1 MIDINSNN
9 LANDPSPYLQQHKDN
24 PVHWQKWST
33 EIIKIAKNKSKPVLL
48 SIGYASCH
56 WCHVMAHESF
66 EDKETAELMNKYFIN
81 IKVDREERPD
91 LDFVFQSSFQLF
103 NQTGGGW
110 PLTMF
115 LDENGVPFMG
125 GTYFPK
131 NSQNGLPS
139 FKEVLQKVHD
149 AYHEQKK
156 NIIKQ
161 KDLII
166 KNLDLKKNS
175 VLSQDLEPIIE
186 TSLSYLDPIKG
197 GYKGAPKFPTFNLY
211 ETLLYFY
218 NKTKKKKYLDPVI
231 LIIKQ
236 ITSKGIYDH
245 VEGGIAR
252 YTVDENWIIPHFE
265 KMLYDNTQF
274 ILLLSKCC
282 KIIDEDYFKK
292 KLEQTIEFL
301 KKEFTNKDN
310 LLGSALDA
318 DSEGVEG
325 RYYVYDYTEIKDI
338 DNISNYFE
346 LDPRGNWENKTI
358 LIEKKIPPKEIIDK
372 LLIIRRKK
380 KKPFFDDKTQL
391 DLNCLWISA
400 LISAHDILPKNNYLK
415 LAEDFYS
422 KVEEK
427 YINNSVQHSY
437 TKEVVFLED
446 YAFLINA
453 LNDLSD
459 KTMNFKYKD
468 QATKLCREA
477 ISKFYVEEKH
487 IFQKNKIVNNDI
499 FFKPID
505 IGDNT
510 IPNGNAVMLIN
521 LIRLGMMEEAKKLTD
536 SLNGYLNIYKNHMMT
551 AIRAIDFFNNIK
563 EGKSCNEQGCK
574 IDE

>member
-1 MIDINSNN
+1 MIKINENVLSND
-9 LANDPSPYLQQHKDN
+9 LSPYLKQHKDN
-24 PVHWQKWST
+24 PVNWQIWSRET
-33 EIIKIAKNKSKPVLL
+33 LEFSKKNKKPILL

-66 EDKETAELMNKYFIN
+66 EDTETANLMNQLFVN

-91 LDFVFQSSFQLF
+91 LDFIFQSSFQLF

-131 NSQNGLPS
+131 ETKHGLPS
-139 FKEVLQKVHD
+139 FKEVLKKVSD
-149 AYHEQKK
+149 SYKEQRE

-175 VLSQDLEPIIE
+175 VLSQDLEPILE
-186 TSLSYLDPIKG
+186 VTLSHLDEIKG
-197 GYKGAPKFPTFNLY
+197 GYKGSPKFPTFNLY
-211 ETLLYFY
+211 ETLFYFY
-218 NKTKKKKYLDPVI
+218 NKSKDKKYLKPI
-231 LIIKQ
+231 QLIIKQ
-236 ITSKGIYDH
+236 LCSKGIYDH

-252 YTVDENWIIPHFE
+252 YTVDDNWVIPHFE

-274 ILLLSKCC
+274 ILLLSKYC
-282 KIIDEDYFKK
+282 KIDPDNYFKN
-292 KLEQTIEFL
+292 KLSQTIEFL
-301 KKEFTNKDN
+301 KKNFLNKEGF
-310 LLGSALDA
+310 LGSAYDA
-318 DSEGVEG
+318 DSDGEEGK
-325 RYYVYDYTEIKDI
+325 YYVYNYDEIKDI
-338 DNISNYFE
+338 ENIEKYFE
-346 LDPRGNWENKTI
+346 IKPEGNWEKKII
-358 LIEKKIPPKEIIDK
+358 LIEKKEPNEDIIK
-372 LLIIRRKK
+372 RLLKIRSKR

-400 LISAHDILPKNNYLK
+400 LVTASEVLPEKDYLN
-415 LAEDFYS
+415 LAEDFFSKIEKKYIEDKIFHSYS
-422 KVEEK
+422 KN
-427 YINNSVQHSY
+427 I
-437 TKEVVFLED
+437 VFIED

-459 KTMNFKYKD
+459 NTLNFRYKD
-468 QATKLCREA
+468 LSKKILKEA
-477 ISKFYVEEKH
+477 FDKFYLHDKN
-487 IFQKNKIVNNDI
+487 IFQKSPKNNNDV
-499 FFKPID
+499 FFTPVD

-521 LIRLGMMEEAKKLTD
+521 LIRLGMIDEAKKLAD

-551 AIRAIDFFNNIK
+551 SLRAIDYFNNIK
-563 EGKSCNEQGCK
+563 EGKNCNEQGCK
-574 IDE
+574 IDV

>member
-1 MIDINSNN
+1 MININNNN
-9 LANDPSPYLQQHKDN
+9 LVNDPSPYLQQHKDN
-24 PVHWQKWST
+24 PVHWQTWSPD
-33 EIIKIAKNKSKPVLL
+33 IIRIAKNKSKPILL

-66 EDKETAELMNKYFIN
+66 EDKETADLMNKYFIN

-103 NQTGGGW
+103 NQAGGGW

-139 FKEVLQKVHD
+139 FKEVLQKVYD
-149 AYHEQKK
+149 AYQEQKT
-156 NIIKQ
+156 NIIEQ
-161 KDLII
+161 KGLII

-218 NKTKKKKYLDPVI
+218 NKTKQKKYLDPVI
-231 LIIKQ
+231 LLINQ

-252 YTVDENWIIPHFE
+252 YTVDENWVIPHFE
-265 KMLYDNTQF
+265 KMLYDNAQF
-274 ILLLSKCC
+274 ILLLSRYC
-282 KIIDEDYFKK
+282 KIINEDHLKK

-301 KKEFTNKDN
+301 KKEFLNKDN
-310 LLGSALDA
+310 LLGSAYDA

-325 RYYVYDYTEIKDI
+325 KYYVYDYAEIKDI
-338 DNISNYFE
+338 ENIDNYFE
-346 LDPRGNWENKTI
+346 LDPKGNWENKTI
-358 LIEKKIPPKEIIDK
+358 LVEKKISPQAIIDK
-372 LLIIRRKK
+372 LLAIRRKK
-380 KKPFFDDKTQL
+380 KKPFFDSKTQL

-400 LISAHDILPKNNYLK
+400 LISADDILPKNNYLK

-427 YINNSVQHSY
+427 YINNNIQHSY
-437 TKEVVFLED
+437 SKEDVFLED

-459 KTMNFKYKD
+459 KTMNFRYKD
-468 QATKLCREA
+468 QAKKLCREA
-477 ISKFYVEEKH
+477 ISKFYVVEKH
-487 IFQKNKIVNNDI
+487 IFQKNKIKNNDI

-505 IGDNT
+505 IGDST

-521 LIRLGMMEEAKKLTD
+521 LIRLGMMKEAKKLTD

-551 AIRAIDFFNNIK
+551 AIRAIDFFNNTK
-563 EGKSCNEQGCK
+563 DGKSCNEQGCK
-574 IDE
+574 IDK